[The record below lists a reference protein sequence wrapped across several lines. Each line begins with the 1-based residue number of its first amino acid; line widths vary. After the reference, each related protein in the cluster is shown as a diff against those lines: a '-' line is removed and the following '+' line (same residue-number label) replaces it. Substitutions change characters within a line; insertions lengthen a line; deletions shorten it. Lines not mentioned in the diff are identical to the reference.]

1 MDPAPLHHSN
11 RCPLHFDLMQ
21 TAAGVV
27 NHYQTP
33 LQQTAGWRTPRGHDL
48 YQTQNISHSKYEQQR
63 YHG

>member
-11 RCPLHFDLMQ
+11 RCPLHFDLTQ

-27 NHYQTP
+27 NHYQTHYNK
-33 LQQTAGWRTPRGHDL
+33 QQAGELHVAMIYIRLKIYHAK
-48 YQTQNISHSKYEQQR
+48 HEQQR